1 MTLYPIV
8 STEGLLMVPFRLEMC
23 TEVNGLRV
31 GDGKF
36 VPIARR
42 SHNDGCA
49 VGNVIALLDGVE
61 GRLRGGT
68 ASVVVDTLLLV
79 LKTDVGRQFEIRQ
92 PRSAHLPLQAHQA
105 AQSIVLLLRVGVVEC
120 VGIALAVITSEVAF
134 HIEVEVERHGFF
146 LEELT
151 GIAQREAVA
160 PIGGIGRRET
170 ADRLCPFVRHIQ
182 DSSLSGLSQAETFG
196 QRGKFGV
203 RLQGHIHHIGCLAAS
218 CLHLHHAIR

>member
-23 TEVNGLRV
+23 TEINGLRV

-36 VPIARR
+36 VPVARR
-42 SHNDGCA
+42 AHDDGCA

-79 LKTDVGRQFEIRQ
+79 LKTDVGRQFEIRE
-92 PRSAHLPLQAHQA
+92 PRSAHLPLQTHQA
-105 AQSIVLLLRVGVVEC
+105 AQSIVLLLSVGVVEC

-151 GIAQREAVA
+151 GIAQ
-160 PIGGIGRRET
+160 
-170 ADRLCPFVRHIQ
+170 
-182 DSSLSGLSQAETFG
+182 
-196 QRGKFGV
+196 
-203 RLQGHIHHIGCLAAS
+203 
-218 CLHLHHAIR
+218 

>member
-31 GDGKF
+31 SDGKF

-79 LKTDVGRQFEIRQ
+79 LKTDVGRQFEIRE

-151 GIAQREAVA
+151 GIAQRETVA
-160 PIGGIGRRET
+160 PIGGIG
-170 ADRLCPFVRHIQ
+170 
-182 DSSLSGLSQAETFG
+182 
-196 QRGKFGV
+196 
-203 RLQGHIHHIGCLAAS
+203 
-218 CLHLHHAIR
+218 